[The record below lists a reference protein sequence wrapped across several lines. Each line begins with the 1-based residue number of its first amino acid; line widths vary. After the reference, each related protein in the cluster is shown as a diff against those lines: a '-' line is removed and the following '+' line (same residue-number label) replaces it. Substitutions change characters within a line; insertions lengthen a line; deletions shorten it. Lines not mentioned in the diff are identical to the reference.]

1 MRRRS
6 APCWARSAAVSR
18 GALSNA
24 GATTTCA
31 DADEFRPQR
40 DRLLGLSRPRR
51 LFEIRLDRRADQRL
65 ERRLLERVPLEQD
78 DGAPR
83 AAVATPIQPPTRIG
97 HWRGVAEQK
106 RVDEGERGYISR
118 DPGGRALI

>member
-40 DRLLGLSRPRR
+40 DRLLGLFRPRR

-65 ERRLLERVPLEQD
+65 ERRLVDRVALEQVD
-78 DGAPR
+78 RAPR
-83 AAVATPIQPPTRIG
+83 VAVETRI
-97 HWRGVAEQK
+97 EQLL
-106 RVDEGERGYISR
+106 RTGER
-118 DPGGRALI
+118 RALRSVERRLGTECVRTCRTRRSPLH